1 MRFMISLSAVALLAG
16 LGLAAAQQNPATMP
30 SQSPP
35 PVPAQQSQDHVK
47 SQQGGKEEPS
57 SHISTIAVPDEVLH
71 DGKLTAT
78 GSPED
83 SQTVPSKFSTR
94 NAKLDQLPLVPG
106 QKPRR

>member
-1 MRFMISLSAVALLAG
+1 MLMRLSLSTIALLAG
-16 LGLAAAQQNPATMP
+16 LGFAAAQQNPSTMP

-57 SHISTIAVPDEVLH
+57 SHIPTTTMPNEVLR

-78 GSPED
+78 GAPED

-94 NAKLDQLPLVPG
+94 NAKLDQLPLIPG
-106 QKPRR
+106 QKQ